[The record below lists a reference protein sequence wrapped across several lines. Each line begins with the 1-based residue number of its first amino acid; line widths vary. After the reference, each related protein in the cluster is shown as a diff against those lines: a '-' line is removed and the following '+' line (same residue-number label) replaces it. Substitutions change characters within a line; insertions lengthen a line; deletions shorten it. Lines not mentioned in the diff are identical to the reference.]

1 MYFFLRCPDARWA
14 LVCVDSAAVCVLLQL
29 FVYTCAKKEYAEK
42 ILNIL
47 DPQRKLFRY
56 VSSRTNLFAWLH
68 SQIYHTQP
76 ASVCLLL
83 VPAVSNTLTSGHCWE
98 MWNGLFVVGPLV
110 GHSVQSEWQQ
120 VQMCLCHMVRFL
132 HLILGCVSTFSVNLT
147 VYYWG
152 FSYDYIKSFL
162 CFALLLNTCDL
173 RNIQNH
179 LSFEKVK
186 YMWQICCTGLL

>member
-1 MYFFLRCPDARWA
+1 MLNEFFFLLCPDARWV

-68 SQIYHTQP
+68 RRALCQIYHAQP

-110 GHSVQSEWQQ
+110 GRFVQSEWQQ

-132 HLILGCVSTFSVNLT
+132 HLILGCVSTLT
-147 VYYWG
+147 VL
-152 FSYDYIKSFL
+152 I
-162 CFALLLNTCDL
+162 
-173 RNIQNH
+173 
-179 LSFEKVK
+179 
-186 YMWQICCTGLL
+186 